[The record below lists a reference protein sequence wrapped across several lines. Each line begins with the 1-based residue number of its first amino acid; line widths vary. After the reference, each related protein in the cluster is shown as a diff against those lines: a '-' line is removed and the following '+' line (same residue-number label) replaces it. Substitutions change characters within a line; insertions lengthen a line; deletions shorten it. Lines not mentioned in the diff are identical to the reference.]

1 MGSGDDGA
9 NGQVAPPVVKEPYGI
24 RYFVRC
30 VFFIKFCRKLFLVE
44 SIFLHYTKS
53 KEFFCFGKDRRMET
67 RKFKDLTIRDAFMF
81 AAVMSDPEICRRV
94 LELTLGIPISE
105 VHIQTEKTMAYHSE
119 YHGVRL
125 DVYAADADRTRF
137 NVEMQVTL
145 QRFLPKRSR
154 YYHDQID
161 MDALL
166 AGDSYENLPDTYV
179 IFICDFDPFG
189 DGLYRYSTGM
199 VCEETGKSV
208 SDGVK
213 TVYLNAHG
221 RNREDIPEEL
231 LQFLDYVKNIGRT
244 EEISTT
250 DPFVRH
256 LQDSIDKIKQNRGME
271 ERYMLLEEMMRN
283 EKQKGIQEGSQKML
297 VQCIIE
303 SLESKFAIPVE
314 LRENIISET
323 ESDKLNAWF
332 QLSLK
337 ASSLKE
343 FEQNM

>member
-1 MGSGDDGA
+1 MTA
-9 NGQVAPPVVKEPYGI
+9 
-24 RYFVRC
+24 
-30 VFFIKFCRKLFLVE
+30 
-44 SIFLHYTKS
+44 
-53 KEFFCFGKDRRMET
+53 

-94 LELTLGIPISE
+94 LELALGIPISE
-105 VHIQTEKTMAYHSE
+105 VRIQTEKTMSYHSE

-125 DVYAADADRTRF
+125 DVYADDAEKRRF

-145 QRFLPKRSR
+145 QKFLPKRSR
-154 YYHDQID
+154 YYHNQID

-189 DGLYRYSTGM
+189 EGLYRYSTGTY
-199 VCEETGKSV
+199 CKETGNQVK
-208 SDGVK
+208 DGVE
-213 TVYLNAHG
+213 TIYLNAHG
-221 RNREDIPEEL
+221 TNRKDIPEEL
-231 LQFLDYVKNIGRT
+231 LQFLDYVKNTGRK
-244 EEISTT
+244 EVISTT

-256 LQDSIDKIKQNRGME
+256 LQDTIDKIKQNRSME

-283 EKQKGIQEGSQKML
+283 EKQEGNAEGKQEFL
-297 VQCIIE
+297 LTV
-303 SLESKFAIPVE
+303 LESKFSVPAE
-314 LRENIISET
+314 LKEKIISET
-323 ESDKLNAWF
+323 DISKLNEWF

-337 ASSLKE
+337 VSSLEE

>member
-1 MGSGDDGA
+1 
-9 NGQVAPPVVKEPYGI
+9 
-24 RYFVRC
+24 
-30 VFFIKFCRKLFLVE
+30 
-44 SIFLHYTKS
+44 
-53 KEFFCFGKDRRMET
+53 MET

-94 LELTLGIPISE
+94 LELALGIPISE
-105 VHIQTEKTMAYHSE
+105 VHIQTEN
-119 YHGVRL
+119 HGISFGISWGSSGCL
-125 DVYAADADRTRF
+125 CLNADRTRF

-145 QRFLPKRSR
+145 QKFLPKRSR

-221 RNREDIPEEL
+221 RNRDGIPEEL
-231 LQFLDYVKNIGRT
+231 LQFLDYVKIPG
-244 EEISTT
+244 E
-250 DPFVRH
+250 
-256 LQDSIDKIKQNRGME
+256 
-271 ERYMLLEEMMRN
+271 
-283 EKQKGIQEGSQKML
+283 QKGFQRQIHL
-297 VQCIIE
+297 
-303 SLESKFAIPVE
+303 
-314 LRENIISET
+314 
-323 ESDKLNAWF
+323 SDICRTVLIR
-332 QLSLK
+332 
-337 ASSLKE
+337 SSRIVGWRKDICC
-343 FEQNM
+343 

>member
-1 MGSGDDGA
+1 
-9 NGQVAPPVVKEPYGI
+9 
-24 RYFVRC
+24 
-30 VFFIKFCRKLFLVE
+30 
-44 SIFLHYTKS
+44 
-53 KEFFCFGKDRRMET
+53 MET

-94 LELTLGIPISE
+94 LELALGIPISE
-105 VHIQTEKTMAYHSE
+105 VHIQTEKTMAYHS
-119 YHGVRL
+119 
-125 DVYAADADRTRF
+125 
-137 NVEMQVTL
+137 
-145 QRFLPKRSR
+145 
-154 YYHDQID
+154 
-161 MDALL
+161 LL

-231 LQFLDYVKNIGRT
+231 LQFLDYVKNTGRT

-283 EKQKGIQEGSQKML
+283 ERQEGK
-297 VQCIIE
+297 IE
-303 SLESKFAIPVE
+303 GKLEGNAEGKQEFLLTALESKFSVPSE
-314 LRENIISET
+314 LKEKIMSET
-323 ESDKLNAWF
+323 DIEKLNLWF
-332 QLSLK
+332 QISFK
-337 ASSLKE
+337 VSSLEE